1 VDGDSFDGYRVVF
14 AAAQYPNGIEVDSLH
29 PSEWTLL
36 ARDPRPMPEV
46 GNHTLRVEK
55 RGSQLRVW
63 VDRELRIDT
72 VLSYPLAP
80 DRKRTFALSEYG
92 VGPLIRS
99 LRVWRDRDTI
109 IPGSDSER
117 TPKP

>member
-1 VDGDSFDGYRVVF
+1 MPTTGD
-14 AAAQYPNGIEVDSLH
+14 
-29 PSEWTLL
+29 
-36 ARDPRPMPEV
+36 
-46 GNHTLRVEK
+46 HTLRVEK

-80 DRKRTFALSEYG
+80 DRMPTFALSQYG
-92 VGPLIRS
+92 VGPLIKS
-99 LRVWRDRDTI
+99 MRVWRGRDSI
-109 IPGSDSER
+109 IPGSDRER